1 MSKQVLTGAWDTSR
15 TQLRSPEHLAS
26 LNAEFIRAEPAV
38 ICDAAERAVTTAT
51 GRVVRGD
58 ALVIATGLRPRTLPD
73 QDELAGVHVLR
84 TLDDAVALRRDLA
97 AGRRLVVVGEGA
109 SAAAP
114 ASSSAS
120 GPSPRSMIS
129 VRERTPGSG

>member
-1 MSKQVLTGAWDTSR
+1 M
-15 TQLRSPEHLAS
+15 
-26 LNAEFIRAEPAV
+26 
-38 ICDAAERAVTTAT
+38 TTAT

-97 AGRRLVVVGEGA
+97 AGRRLVVVAKARVRPLRVEQCLRSLAAVDDLGE
-109 SAAAP
+109 
-114 ASSSAS
+114 
-120 GPSPRSMIS
+120 
-129 VRERTPGSG
+129 ERTPGSG